1 MEGIEETLV
10 SEVASTAWTETDVAN
25 IINLFQF
32 SFVAYFILIAIV
44 LVLVFA
50 VSFKN
55 RNL

>member
-1 MEGIEETLV
+1 MEGIDEVLV
-10 SEVASTAWTETDVAN
+10 SEVTSTAWTETDIAN

-32 SFVAYFILIAIV
+32 SVVAYFILIAIL

-50 VSFKN
+50 VAFKN